1 MPSSAASSSSRTR
14 PAGSDPVRDPA
25 GRAAPPE
32 RAAFI
37 WTLLVTSVV
46 GWIASGILVIERLH
60 VYADANYITSC
71 DISPW
76 VSCGTVFKTPQAA
89 LFGFPN
95 PLLGI
100 LGFTVVVTLGV
111 VLGTGARVPTWVLGG
126 LAAVS
131 LVAWGFVHWLAFES
145 LYSINAL
152 CPWCLVVW
160 AVTAPIALWSLL
172 VVLRLTRGATGG
184 GRVVAAVWS
193 ARYLVLL
200 CWYLL
205 VGVLV
210 LERVWDYWSTLV

>member
-1 MPSSAASSSSRTR
+1 MSAAYDEG
-14 PAGSDPVRDPA
+14 PADLEELDDLDDLEVGPGPVRLRSYGA
-25 GRAAPPE
+25 GLAVLGAIGLL
-32 RAAFI
+32 AAF
-37 WTLLVTSVV
+37 TLTVDRIKLLQDPT
-46 GWIASGILVIERLH
+46 
-60 VYADANYITSC
+60 YTPSC
-71 DISPW
+71 NFNP
-76 VSCGTVFKTPQAA
+76 VLSCGSVMVTDQAA
-89 LFGFPN
+89 VLGFPN

-111 VLGTGARVPTWVLGG
+111 VLATGARVPTWVLGG

-205 VGVLV
+205 VVVLI
-210 LERVWDYWSTLV
+210 LERFWDYWSTLV